1 MNLSNRSNPTTDN
14 LCTIANLS
22 DDYRGTTALINQQAL
37 RDNLSHLARLSG
49 RPICLPLKANA
60 YGHGIRLCA
69 RALADLPEVSAFA
82 VAVMAEALLLRE
94 AGHTKDIWL
103 LEGVHDA
110 TQFQLAQQHR
120 LVVVIHDQQ
129 QLTVVEQLSRQGAL
143 SDQPLRL
150 WLKVDTGMHRLG
162 LSLDTALAAAE
173 RLPTLPGI
181 QLDGIMSHY
190 ACADEPN
197 HPANRIQIEQMQAIQ
212 AYTDAREDLR
222 SSFGNSAAVL
232 NAAYQSAADH
242 PIDFPIGDIIRPGVS
257 CYGLSPYAD
266 QSGRDLGLSPV
277 MTLQSRV
284 LATRHIA
291 AGEAVGYGHTWQADA
306 PTLIA
311 TIGLGYGDG
320 FSRET
325 PSEWPVT
332 AHHHDNIIPG
342 KLVGRISMDMITLA
356 FPIDSGVSVGDNVT
370 IFGGAGYS
378 ADVLAQHRGSLSYTS
393 TTMLTRR
400 IPRVAVD

>member
-1 MNLSNRSNPTTDN
+1 MNLSNLPNPTTTTS
-14 LCTIANLS
+14 CTIANLS

-60 YGHGIRLCA
+60 YGHGIQLCA
-69 RALADLPEVSAFA
+69 RALANLPEVSAFA

-103 LEGVHDA
+103 LEGAHDA

-120 LVVVIHDQQ
+120 LVVVIQNQQ
-129 QLTVVEQLSRQGAL
+129 QVATVEQLSHQGAFN
-143 SDQPLRL
+143 DQPLRL

-173 RLPTLPGI
+173 NLPTLPGI

-197 HPANRIQIEQMQAIQ
+197 HPANQIQIEQMQAIQ
-212 AYTDAREDLR
+212 AYTDPRENLR

-232 NAAYQSAADH
+232 SAAYQSSTATS
-242 PIDFPIGDIIRPGVS
+242 IDFPIGDIIRPGAS
-257 CYGLSPYAD
+257 SYGLSPYAD
-266 QSGRDLGLSPV
+266 RTGHDLGLSPV

-284 LATRHIA
+284 LATRDVA
-291 AGEAVGYGHTWQADA
+291 AGEGIGYGHIWQAEA
-306 PTLIA
+306 PMLIA
-311 TIGLGYGDG
+311 TIGIGYGDG

-325 PSEWPVT
+325 PSNWPVI
-332 AHHHDNIIPG
+332 AHHHGRDIPG
-342 KLVGRISMDMITLA
+342 TLVGRVSMDMVTLA
-356 FPIDSGVSVGDNVT
+356 FPINSGVSIGDSIT
-370 IFGGAGYS
+370 IFGGNAEP
-378 ADVLAQHRGSLSYTS
+378 ADTLAQHRGSLSYTS